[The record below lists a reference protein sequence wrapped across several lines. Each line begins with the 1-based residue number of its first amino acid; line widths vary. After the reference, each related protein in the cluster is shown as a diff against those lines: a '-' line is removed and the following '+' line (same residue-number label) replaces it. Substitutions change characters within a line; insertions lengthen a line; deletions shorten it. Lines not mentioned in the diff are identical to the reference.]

1 MRDHVRKSLRHV
13 VATLVAIALGLIAC
27 ALLSGCKT
35 TEVVKEVPVIVEHT
49 TTHNTTE
56 LRVDTIYGHDST
68 FVYVKG
74 DTLIER
80 HYNTIYKVREVFVG
94 DTIRD
99 TIPQVVEVT
108 KTERVEVAAP
118 LRWWQK
124 SLMWLGGI
132 LAALVCCCAGW
143 IIWRIRA

>member
-1 MRDHVRKSLRHV
+1 MMICL
-13 VATLVAIALGLIAC
+13 
-27 ALLSGCKT
+27 LLSGCKT
-35 TEVVKEVPVIVEHT
+35 TEVVKEVPVVVEHT

-94 DTIRD
+94 DTLHD

-108 KTERVEVAAP
+108 KTVVKEVP
-118 LRWWQK
+118 RSVKWWEIGF
-124 SLMWLGGI
+124 LILCFVIIMFLGK
-132 LAALVCCCAGW
+132 
-143 IIWRIRA
+143 RKQ

>member
-13 VATLVAIALGLIAC
+13 GATLVAIALGLIVC

-35 TEVVKEVPVIVEHT
+35 MEVVKEVPVVVEHT

-68 FVYVKG
+68 SVCVKG

-80 HYNTIYKVREVFVG
+80 HYNTIYKVREVLVG
-94 DTIRD
+94 DRLHD
-99 TIPQVVEVT
+99 TVPQVVEVT
-108 KTERVEVAAP
+108 KTVVKEVP
-118 LRWWQK
+118 RDVKWWEIGF
-124 SLMWLGGI
+124 LILCFVIIMFLGK
-132 LAALVCCCAGW
+132 
-143 IIWRIRA
+143 RKQ